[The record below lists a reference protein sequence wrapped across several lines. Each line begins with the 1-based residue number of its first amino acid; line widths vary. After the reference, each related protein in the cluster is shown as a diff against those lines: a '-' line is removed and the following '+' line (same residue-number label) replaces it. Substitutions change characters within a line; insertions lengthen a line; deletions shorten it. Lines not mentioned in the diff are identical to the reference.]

1 LRKSDWRQRSVSVT
15 AMTQP
20 VSPFDGSSYTFSPH
34 DIERLRVYRAAV
46 KAGFYNELTEPV
58 DGVQQLLQRENL
70 KERQPRK
77 AAERG

>member
-1 LRKSDWRQRSVSVT
+1 
-15 AMTQP
+15 MTQP
-20 VSPFDGSSYTFSPH
+20 VSPFDGSSYTFSAR

-70 KERQPRK
+70 EERQPRK